1 MTDKQIIIDGVDVI
15 GCEFFDS
22 GNCVE
27 CDMRVHFYGDIPCDD
42 ECNRN
47 CYYKQL
53 KRKEQEV
60 DVLKAENELLKQAFE
75 DSDNDCF
82 RLEKEND
89 ELKRQLKAK
98 EQECEELTN
107 QVDYLRREYKEI
119 KWTNE
124 AISRQ
129 CQNINCKDLQKL
141 KQTLAEIKEIAE
153 QIENYDLYVTVP
165 AKARMGDKIKINL
178 IGIQDILNITSEVED
193 E

>member
-1 MTDKQIIIDGVDVI
+1 MTDKQIMIDGVDVSKCVHLQKGI
-15 GCEFFDS
+15 DCNAYIDFSECCEGYDARL
-22 GNCVE
+22 GYCPNIE
-27 CDMRVHFYGDIPCDD
+27 D
-42 ECNRN
+42 

-53 KRKEQEV
+53 LRKEQEV
-60 DVLKAENELLKQAFE
+60 DVLKAENKLLKQAFE

-82 RLEKEND
+82 RLEKEN
-89 ELKRQLKAK
+89 
-98 EQECEELTN
+98 EELTN

-153 QIENYDLYVTVP
+153 QIENNDLYVTVP

-178 IGIQDILNITSEVED
+178 IGIQGILDIISEVEND
-193 E
+193 NA